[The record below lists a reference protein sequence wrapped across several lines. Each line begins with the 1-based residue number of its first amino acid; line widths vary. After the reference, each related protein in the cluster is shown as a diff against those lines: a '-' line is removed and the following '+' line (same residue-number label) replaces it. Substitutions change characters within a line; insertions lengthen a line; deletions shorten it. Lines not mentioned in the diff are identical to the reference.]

1 MISRSASRDR
11 DAARDPEHAS
21 AEMMDAHALHCLD
34 FERVTELLGGYAA
47 TALGRARASRVK
59 PSRSFE
65 QVARWHAQLAELHGA
80 VELHGPPPF
89 GGITD
94 VREIVRRCAPPLRV
108 EAEELARVGDALAGT
123 RDLRRYLEHAGRGP
137 QLAPIAAR
145 IGDFGVLADRIRTV
159 IDERS
164 RVRDE
169 ASAKLSRLRTA
180 IRETT
185 DRARDSVG
193 ALLADA
199 GVRRLLQIPQP
210 TIHQDRLVL
219 AIRAE
224 YRGRLPGI
232 IHRSS
237 DSGATLYVEPA
248 QAVELNNVISTL
260 RSEEAEEIAR
270 ILWDLAH
277 AVHLNEAE
285 ILDTLE
291 AVAILDL
298 VHAKLRFAREFGLRS
313 PEITEDGIIHVR
325 GARHPLLVD
334 LQRRRQAA
342 GEPASEIVPIDF
354 RIGDDFDLLMITGP
368 NTGGKT
374 VTLKTIGLLVL
385 MSQAGLPIPA
395 APGARFSVFDRVL
408 IDVGDEQ
415 SMQQSLSTFSAHLK
429 QQKHMLRAA
438 GERTL
443 VLIDELGAG
452 TDPDEG
458 AALGK
463 AILDRLLKRR
473 CRCVVSTHIG
483 ALKALPLARDR
494 AENACVEFDVETLRP
509 TYVLRIGEPGM
520 SNAINI
526 AARLGMPPR
535 LVEAARRNL
544 SRSTRR
550 LHAAIQD
557 TVKVKRAAEGA
568 REAAESAQRGADD
581 AQRAA
586 DAARAGL
593 EKAKADFEAW
603 LRKVV
608 HLRPGELVNV
618 RNFDRPGRVVR
629 VRLEQQRA
637 EIEVG
642 AMTVEVPLGDVLPQD
657 VPAPPA
663 REAPP
668 AAKAAPARPKRTGPP
683 PTAAPAPQPPPTR
696 RAQRALKLVSELS
709 AGDWV
714 FVKRF
719 QRRGRL
725 VRANQDRR
733 TALVSFGTMEVEVS
747 FEELAPAE
755 GE

>member
-1 MISRSASRDR
+1 
-11 DAARDPEHAS
+11 
-21 AEMMDAHALHCLD
+21 MDAHALHCLD
-34 FERVTELLGGYAA
+34 FERVRELLGSYAA
-47 TALGRARASRVK
+47 TALGRARAQRIH
-59 PSRSFE
+59 PSRRAD
-65 QVARWHAQLAELHGA
+65 QVREWHAQLIELQDA

-108 EAEELARVGDALAGT
+108 EAEELARVGDALGGT
-123 RDLRRYLEHAGRGP
+123 RELRRYLEQAGRGP
-137 QLAPIAAR
+137 QLAPISAR

-159 IDERS
+159 IDERA

-169 ASAKLSRLRTA
+169 ASSKLSRLRA
-180 IRETT
+180 DIRDTI
-185 DRARDSVG
+185 DRARDSVST
-193 ALLADA
+193 LLQDA
-199 GVRRLLQIPQP
+199 NVRRFLQIPQP

-219 AIRAE
+219 AVRAE
-224 YRGRLPGI
+224 YRGRVPGI

-237 DSGATLYVEPA
+237 DSGATIYVEPA
-248 QAVELNNVISTL
+248 QAVELNNVISNL
-260 RSEEAEEIAR
+260 RAVEAEEIAR

-277 AVHLNEAE
+277 AIHLNEKE
-285 ILDTLE
+285 ILETLD
-291 AVAILDL
+291 AVSLLDL
-298 VHAKLRFAREFGLRS
+298 IHAKLRFARDFGLRS
-313 PEITEDGIIHVR
+313 PQITEDGVVR
-325 GARHPLLVD
+325 VRSARHPLLID
-334 LQRRRQAA
+334 MQRRRQAA
-342 GEPASEIVPIDF
+342 GEPAGEVVPIDF
-354 RIGDDFDLLMITGP
+354 RIGDDFDMLMITGP

-374 VTLKTIGLLVL
+374 VTLKTIGLLVV
-385 MSQAGLPIPA
+385 MVQAGLPIPA
-395 APGARFSVFDRVL
+395 ESGASFSVFDRVL

-429 QQKHMLRAA
+429 QQTHMLRAA

-473 CRCVVSTHIG
+473 CRCVVTTHIG
-483 ALKALPLARDR
+483 ALKAFPLARDR
-494 AENACVEFDVETLRP
+494 AENACVEFDIETLRP

-544 SRSTRR
+544 SRGTRR

-557 TVKVKRAAEGA
+557 TVKVKRAAEDA

-581 AQRAA
+581 SHRAA
-586 DAARAGL
+586 DAARAKL
-593 EKAKADFEAW
+593 EQAKADFDAW

-608 HLRPGELVNV
+608 HLRPGELVHV

-663 REAPP
+663 REVPPPPKP
-668 AAKAAPARPKRTGPP
+668 AATKPKRTGPP
-683 PTAAPAPQPPPTR
+683 PAAEPVEKPPPTR
-696 RAQRALKLVSELS
+696 RAVRAMKLVEQLS
-709 AGDWV
+709 PGDWV

-725 VRANQDRR
+725 VRANHERR
-733 TALVSFGTMEVEVS
+733 TAVVSFGTMDVEVS
-747 FEELAPAE
+747 FEELAAAE